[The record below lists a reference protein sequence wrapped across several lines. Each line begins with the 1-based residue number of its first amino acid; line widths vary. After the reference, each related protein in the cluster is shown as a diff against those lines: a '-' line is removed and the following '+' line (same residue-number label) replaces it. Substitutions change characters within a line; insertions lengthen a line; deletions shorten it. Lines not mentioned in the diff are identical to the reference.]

1 MPIPDGIVTRLCQRP
16 RIGAE
21 DVGDGVR
28 LVLGAF
34 GEAEHDSR
42 SPQPAGVERAYP
54 GVQTGGIGGT
64 VQAADIQRL
73 DEVVIRQR
81 AISTLELRA
90 GDEAV
95 GYAREA
101 QRAAVDLIVPGLQVG
116 DAGSRRSTAS

>member
-1 MPIPDGIVTRLCQRP
+1 
-16 RIGAE
+16 
-21 DVGDGVR
+21 
-28 LVLGAF
+28 
-34 GEAEHDSR
+34 
-42 SPQPAGVERAYP
+42 
-54 GVQTGGIGGT
+54 